1 MSNSNILF
9 QETALLQEEDRRSE
23 NVMSS
28 LMLLR
33 ETDQI

>member
-1 MSNSNILF
+1 MSNSNVLI

-23 NVMSS
+23 SVLSS
-28 LMLLR
+28 RMLLR